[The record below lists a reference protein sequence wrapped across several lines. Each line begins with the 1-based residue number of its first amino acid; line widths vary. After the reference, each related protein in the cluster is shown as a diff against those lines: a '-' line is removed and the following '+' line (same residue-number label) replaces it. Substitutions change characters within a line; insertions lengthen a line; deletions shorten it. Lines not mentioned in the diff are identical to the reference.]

1 MWTFLT
7 PCKVGPIIA
16 GSMAQHHGWRSFW
29 WFNTALLFFTFAINV
44 LLFPETRYKRE
55 MPSPSQGAASGLEEK
70 KSQDGEQS
78 VHEAERTGAGA
89 PAGLNVTGERLA
101 LSRGQ
106 PSKKQFLLWS
116 AYEGDVWRELWLPWY
131 LHIYPIVE
139 FAAFVVSFSASGFLL
154 ANLTQQQALS
164 PPPWNFSSQSVGFTN
179 FALLAGGFI
188 GLLTSGPLSDW
199 VANYLTR
206 RNNGVREPEMR
217 LVTMAPYVLIMIIG
231 SVVTAVGYDYH
242 WRWEV
247 IVVIGYTC
255 LGIQVTSLPSIAS
268 TYAIDSYKPITG
280 AMFVTI
286 TM

>member
-1 MWTFLT
+1 
-7 PCKVGPIIA
+7 
-16 GSMAQHHGWRSFW
+16 MAQHHGWRSFW

-44 LLFPETRYKRE
+44 LLFPETRYRRE
-55 MPSPSQGAASGLEEK
+55 ISSVPQGATTELDEK
-70 KSQDGEQS
+70 QS
-78 VHEAERTGAGA
+78 EDRAHSIQEAETGAA
-89 PAGLNVTGERLA
+89 TPAGFNLTGEHPA
-101 LSRGQ
+101 LSRGK
-106 PSKKQFLLWS
+106 PSKKQFLPWGS
-116 AYEGDVWRELWLPWY
+116 YEGDIWRELWLPWY
-131 LHIYPIVE
+131 LHCYPIVE
-139 FAAFVVSFSASGFLL
+139 FASFVVSFSASGFLL

-164 PPPWNFSSQSVGFTN
+164 PPPWRFSSQSVGFTN
-179 FALLAGGFI
+179 FALLAGGLM

-199 VANYLTR
+199 VANYLTK

-217 LVTMAPYVLIMIIG
+217 LVTMVPYVLIMVIG

-247 IVVIGYTC
+247 IIVIGYTC

-268 TYAIDSYKPITG
+268 TYAIDSYRPVTG